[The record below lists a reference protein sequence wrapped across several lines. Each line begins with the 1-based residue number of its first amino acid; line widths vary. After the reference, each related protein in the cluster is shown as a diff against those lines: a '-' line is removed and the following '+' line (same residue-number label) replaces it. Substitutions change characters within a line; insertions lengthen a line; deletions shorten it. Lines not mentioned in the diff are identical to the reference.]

1 MTLTQL
7 DITFI
12 AAPTTSGPRPRAARD
27 PDGAVKVRRDYAR
40 EWADY
45 VEAHPEVAA
54 EIEAAAL
61 ASLASGAARISVAQ
75 IFEGER
81 TKGHTLNASHRAPC
95 ADWLVE
101 RHPRLEPLIERRR
114 RTA

>member
-1 MTLTQL
+1 MPDQL
-7 DITFI
+7 AITFT

-27 PDGAVKVRRDYAR
+27 PDGAIKVRRDYAA
-40 EWADY
+40 EWTAY
-45 VEAHPEVAA
+45 VEAHPDVAA
-54 EIEAAAL
+54 AIEADAL
-61 ASLASGAARISVAQ
+61 GQASRGAARVSVALL
-75 IFEGER
+75 FEAQR
-81 TKGHTLNASHRAPC
+81 AKGHTLNASHRAPC

>member
-1 MTLTQL
+1 MTQL
-7 DITFI
+7 AITFT

-27 PDGAVKVRRDYAR
+27 PDGFVKVRRNYAA
-40 EWADY
+40 EWTAY

-61 ASLASGAARISVAQ
+61 ASLASGAARISVAL

-81 TKGHTLNASHRAPC
+81 TKGHTMNASHRAPC
-95 ADWLVE
+95 ADWLIE
-101 RHPRLEPLIERRR
+101 RHPQLTGAIERRR